1 MRSLLCLLAC
11 LTLLGGCASKPKDPS
26 GIWINQAAIDAA
38 VDSQHLR
45 EALLA
50 YGPNLEWNLNSARQ
64 QATFSNGFELAD
76 GQLSA
81 LADGLWQVSFYGE
94 HHEVL
99 KPEGELLIQQ
109 ASATWPEQ
117 RFARPK
123 VKVDAAAPAGS
134 SFEYSLYE
142 AFLAGSWKIRSGP
155 GEGGLVIF
163 HADGKLDGLPGAE
176 RFALCLAGHCAAMG
190 GEDDSLPPS
199 CNLPTTAEGPE
210 LKVVNR
216 SDMPSDAP
224 AAVLNDSVA
233 AGRWPP
239 WFAARAVLRSTM
251 CATDDSG
258 TGAPTLEG
266 T

>member
-1 MRSLLCLLAC
+1 MRSFLCLLAC

-81 LADGLWQVSFYGE
+81 QADGLWQVSFYGE
-94 HHEVL
+94 NHEVL

-142 AFLAGSWKIRSGP
+142 AFLAGSWKIRSGT

-176 RFALCLAGHCAAMG
+176 RFALCLAGDCAAMS
-190 GEDDSLPPS
+190 GEYDSLW
-199 CNLPTTAEGPE
+199 LQLGQEGNE
-210 LKVVNR
+210 WIFVRDGDQLQIFEALNR
-216 SDMPSDAP
+216 AQPDEMPDLHP
-224 AAVLNDSVA
+224 
-233 AGRWPP
+233 GPQRW
-239 WFAARAVLRSTM
+239 L
-251 CATDDSG
+251 
-258 TGAPTLEG
+258 LERD
-266 T
+266 

>member
-11 LTLLGGCASKPKDPS
+11 LTVLGGCASKPKDPS

-81 LADGLWQVSFYGE
+81 QADGLWQVSFYGE
-94 HHEVL
+94 NHEVL

-176 RFALCLAGHCAAMG
+176 RFALCLAGDCAAMS
-190 GEDDSLPPS
+190 GEYDSLW
-199 CNLPTTAEGPE
+199 LQLGQEGNE
-210 LKVVNR
+210 WIFVRDGDQLQIFEALNR
-216 SDMPSDAP
+216 AQSDEMPDLHP
-224 AAVLNDSVA
+224 
-233 AGRWPP
+233 GPQRW
-239 WFAARAVLRSTM
+239 L
-251 CATDDSG
+251 
-258 TGAPTLEG
+258 LERD
-266 T
+266 

>member
-1 MRSLLCLLAC
+1 MRSFLCLLAC

-76 GQLSA
+76 GQLSVQ
-81 LADGLWQVSFYGE
+81 ADGLWQVSFYGE

-176 RFALCLAGHCAAMG
+176 RFALCLAGDCAAMS
-190 GEDDSLPPS
+190 GEYDSLW
-199 CNLPTTAEGPE
+199 LQLGQEGNE
-210 LKVVNR
+210 WIFVRDGDQLQIFEALNR
-216 SDMPSDAP
+216 AQPDETPDLHP
-224 AAVLNDSVA
+224 
-233 AGRWPP
+233 GPQRW
-239 WFAARAVLRSTM
+239 L
-251 CATDDSG
+251 
-258 TGAPTLEG
+258 LERD
-266 T
+266 

>member
-81 LADGLWQVSFYGE
+81 QADGLWQVSFYGE
-94 HHEVL
+94 NHEVL

-176 RFALCLAGHCAAMG
+176 RFALCLAGDCAAMR
-190 GEDDSLPPS
+190 GEYDSLW
-199 CNLPTTAEGPE
+199 LQLGQEGNE
-210 LKVVNR
+210 WIFVRDGDQLQIFEALNR
-216 SDMPSDAP
+216 AQPDEMPDLYP
-224 AAVLNDSVA
+224 
-233 AGRWPP
+233 GPQRW
-239 WFAARAVLRSTM
+239 L
-251 CATDDSG
+251 
-258 TGAPTLEG
+258 LERD
-266 T
+266 

>member
-81 LADGLWQVSFYGE
+81 QADGLWQVSFYGE
-94 HHEVL
+94 NHEVL
-99 KPEGELLIQQ
+99 KPEGALLIQQ

-142 AFLAGSWKIRSGP
+142 AFLAGSWKIRSGT

-176 RFALCLAGHCAAMG
+176 RFALCLAGDCAAMS
-190 GEDDSLPPS
+190 GEYDSLW
-199 CNLPTTAEGPE
+199 LQLGQEGNE
-210 LKVVNR
+210 WIFVRDGDQLQIFEALNR
-216 SDMPSDAP
+216 AQPDEMPDLYP
-224 AAVLNDSVA
+224 
-233 AGRWPP
+233 GPQRW
-239 WFAARAVLRSTM
+239 L
-251 CATDDSG
+251 
-258 TGAPTLEG
+258 LERD
-266 T
+266 

>member
-11 LTLLGGCASKPKDPS
+11 LSLLAGCASKPKDPS

-50 YGPNLEWNLNSARQ
+50 YGPNLEWNLDSARQ

-81 LADGLWQVSFYGE
+81 QADGLWQVSFYGE
-94 HHEVL
+94 NHEML
-99 KPEGELLIQQ
+99 KSEGELLVQH

-123 VKVDAAAPAGS
+123 VKLDAAAPTGS
-134 SFEYSLYE
+134 SFEYSLYQ
-142 AFLAGSWKIRSGP
+142 ALLAGSWTIRSGP

-176 RFALCLAGHCAAMG
+176 RFALCLAGDCAAMS
-190 GEDDSLPPS
+190 GEYDSLW
-199 CNLPTTAEGPE
+199 LQLGQEGNE
-210 LKVVNR
+210 WIFVRDGDQLQIFEALNR
-216 SDMPSDAP
+216 AQPDEMPDLYP
-224 AAVLNDSVA
+224 
-233 AGRWPP
+233 GPQRW
-239 WFAARAVLRSTM
+239 L
-251 CATDDSG
+251 
-258 TGAPTLEG
+258 LERD
-266 T
+266 

>member
-1 MRSLLCLLAC
+1 MRSFLCLLAC

-81 LADGLWQVSFYGE
+81 QADGLWQVSFYGE
-94 HHEVL
+94 HHELL
-99 KPEGELLIQQ
+99 KPEGALLIQQ

-176 RFALCLAGHCAAMG
+176 RFALCLAGDCAAMS
-190 GEDDSLPPS
+190 GEYDSLW
-199 CNLPTTAEGPE
+199 LQLGQEGNE
-210 LKVVNR
+210 WIFVRDGDQLQIFEALNR
-216 SDMPSDAP
+216 AQSDEMPDLYP
-224 AAVLNDSVA
+224 
-233 AGRWPP
+233 GPQRW
-239 WFAARAVLRSTM
+239 L
-251 CATDDSG
+251 
-258 TGAPTLEG
+258 LERD
-266 T
+266 

>member
-1 MRSLLCLLAC
+1 MRSLLCLLTC
-11 LTLLGGCASKPKDPS
+11 LSLLGGCASQPKDPS

-50 YGPNLEWNLNSARQ
+50 YGPNLEWDLNSARQ

-76 GQLSA
+76 GQLSPQ
-81 LADGLWQVSFYGE
+81 ADGLWQVSFYGE
-94 HHEVL
+94 NHELL
-99 KPEGELLIQQ
+99 KPQGELLIQQ

-176 RFALCLAGHCAAMG
+176 RFALCLAGDCAAMS
-190 GEDDSLPPS
+190 GEYDSLW
-199 CNLPTTAEGPE
+199 LQLGQEGNE
-210 LKVVNR
+210 WIFVRDDDQLQIFEALNR
-216 SDMPSDAP
+216 AQPDEMPDLYP
-224 AAVLNDSVA
+224 
-233 AGRWPP
+233 GPQRW
-239 WFAARAVLRSTM
+239 L
-251 CATDDSG
+251 
-258 TGAPTLEG
+258 LERD
-266 T
+266 

>member
-81 LADGLWQVSFYGE
+81 QADGLWQVSFYGE
-94 HHEVL
+94 NHEVL

-123 VKVDAAAPAGS
+123 VKVDTAAPAGS

-176 RFALCLAGHCAAMG
+176 RFALCLAGDCAAMS
-190 GEDDSLPPS
+190 GEYDSLW
-199 CNLPTTAEGPE
+199 LQLGQEGNE
-210 LKVVNR
+210 WIFVRDGDQLQIFEALNR
-216 SDMPSDAP
+216 AQPDEMPDLYP
-224 AAVLNDSVA
+224 
-233 AGRWPP
+233 GQERW
-239 WFAARAVLRSTM
+239 L
-251 CATDDSG
+251 
-258 TGAPTLEG
+258 LERD
-266 T
+266 

>member
-1 MRSLLCLLAC
+1 MRSFLCLLAC

-81 LADGLWQVSFYGE
+81 QADGLWQVSFYGE

-176 RFALCLAGHCAAMG
+176 RFALCLAGDCAAMS
-190 GEDDSLPPS
+190 GEHDSLWLQAGDQGSPW
-199 CNLPTTAEGPE
+199 LFVHEGNQLRIFEAQNRAQFDEMPE
-210 LKVVNR
+210 YQPGPQRWLLKR
-216 SDMPSDAP
+216 
-224 AAVLNDSVA
+224 
-233 AGRWPP
+233 R
-239 WFAARAVLRSTM
+239 
-251 CATDDSG
+251 
-258 TGAPTLEG
+258 
-266 T
+266 

>member
-76 GQLSA
+76 GQLSTPA
-81 LADGLWQVSFYGE
+81 EGLWQVSFYGE

-99 KPEGELLIQQ
+99 KPEGVLLIQQ

-176 RFALCLAGHCAAMG
+176 RFALCLAGDCAAMS
-190 GEDDSLPPS
+190 GEYDSLW
-199 CNLPTTAEGPE
+199 LQLGQEGNE
-210 LKVVNR
+210 WIFVRDGDQLQIFEALNR
-216 SDMPSDAP
+216 AQPDEMPDLHP
-224 AAVLNDSVA
+224 
-233 AGRWPP
+233 GPQRW
-239 WFAARAVLRSTM
+239 L
-251 CATDDSG
+251 
-258 TGAPTLEG
+258 LERD
-266 T
+266 